1 MASNIITLTTDFG
14 EQDHFAGAMKGVIL
28 SIAPKA
34 TLVDIT
40 HQVPAFAI
48 AEAAFTIA
56 EASRWFPPKT
66 VHVVVTDPGVGSE
79 RRPIL
84 MESGGQMFVGPD
96 NGVFGLILRRDPK
109 ARVRQLTA
117 RKYFLKEVSQT
128 FHGRDV
134 FAPAAAHLAR
144 GIKAAALGPVVP
156 DPMRGSFS
164 EPARTSTRTWCGAVL
179 KVDRFGN
186 LITNFHVDDFPD
198 LTRRPIS
205 LLAGIH
211 AVDFLVRTY
220 AEASPG
226 EPVAMIGSSGY
237 LEVAVNQDSAARV
250 LGCGAGAPVELN
262 IH

>member
-1 MASNIITLTTDFG
+1 MAIITLTTDFG
-14 EQDHFAGAMKGVIL
+14 EQDHFVGAMKGVIH

-40 HQVPAFAI
+40 HQVTPFAI
-48 AEAAFTIA
+48 SEAAFTIA
-56 EASRWFPPKT
+56 EASRWFPRKT
-66 VHVVVTDPGVGSE
+66 VHVAIADPGVGTE
-79 RRPIL
+79 RRAIVV
-84 MESGGQMFVGPD
+84 ESGGQIFVGPD
-96 NGVFGLILRRDPK
+96 NGVFSLILRSDRK
-109 ARVRQLTA
+109 ARVRHLTN

-134 FAPAAAHLAR
+134 FAPAAAHLAK
-144 GIKAAALGPVVP
+144 GIRVSAMGPLVT
-156 DPMRGSFS
+156 DPLRGSFS
-164 EPARTSTRTWCGAVL
+164 EPARTSTRTWSGAVL

-186 LITNFHVDDFPD
+186 LITNFHIRDFPD

-220 AEASPG
+220 GEASPG
-226 EPVAMIGSSGY
+226 EPVSLIGSSGY
-237 LEVAVNQDSAARV
+237 LEVAVNQDSAARI
-250 LGCGAGAPVELN
+250 LGCGVGTPVELN